1 MPLKPR
7 KLDRENGIVRD
18 ASLIVIASED
28 THAVKQYFQRFH
40 TTKVQV
46 EILPTEDGRSS
57 PQAVVQRL
65 DDYKADR
72 QLGPEDE
79 LWACI
84 DLDHWASGGH
94 LAKLSQVMQL
104 CRQKNYRLA
113 ISSPC
118 FELWIYL
125 HVSVAPTPPVQHC
138 QQITTLLRAVVPSYS
153 KKNGPRISLTLAHV
167 KDAMER
173 AALLPDAMQLAAGVP
188 ATGMHELLASLE
200 ARQPLR
206 LREGHP

>member
-7 KLDRENGIVRD
+7 KLDREDGIVRD

-28 THAVKQYFQRFH
+28 THAVKQYLQRFH

-46 EILPTEDGRSS
+46 AILPTEDGRSS
-57 PQAVVQRL
+57 PLAVIQRL
-65 DDYKADR
+65 DDYTAER
-72 QLGPEDE
+72 QLGPGDE

-94 LAKLSQVMQL
+94 LANLSQVIQL
-104 CRQKNYRLA
+104 CRQKGHRLA

-125 HVSVAPTPPVQHC
+125 HFSPAPTPPVQHC
-138 QQITTLLRAVVPSYS
+138 QQMTTLLRGVVPSYS
-153 KKNGPRISLTLAHV
+153 KKDGPRISLTLAHV
-167 KDAMER
+167 KDAMAR
-173 AALLPDAMQLAAGVP
+173 AALLPDAMQLAPGVP
-188 ATGMHELLASLE
+188 ATGMHMILESLE

-206 LREGHP
+206 LREGRP

>member
-1 MPLKPR
+1 MPLRQR

-57 PQAVVQRL
+57 PVAVIQRL
-65 DDYKADR
+65 DEYAAKY
-72 QLGPEDE
+72 QLSTTDE

-84 DLDHWASGGH
+84 DLDHWAGGGH
-94 LAKLSQVMQL
+94 LANLATVMAL
-104 CRQKNYRLA
+104 CRQKGYRLA

-125 HVSVAPTPPVQHC
+125 HFSAAPTPPVHNC
-138 QQITTLLRAVVPSYS
+138 QEMTALLRDVVPSYS
-153 KKNGPRISLTLAHV
+153 KKDGPRIALTLDQV
-167 KDAMER
+167 KDAITR
-173 AALLPDAMQLAAGVP
+173 AASLPDATRLAQGVP
-188 ATGMHELLASLE
+188 ATGMHALLASLE
-200 ARQPLR
+200 ARQALR
-206 LREGHP
+206 LREGGS